1 MRDTQTNRQTDRRQT
16 PRAID
21 ALRQKLKLATIVF
34 AVLDKHIRTYV
45 RLFSFQFFYARKQ
58 NASRVFAIVWA
69 SVRLS
74 VCLSV
79 RPSVRHTR
87 ELYQNGAS

>member
-1 MRDTQTNRQTDRRQT
+1 MEN
-16 PRAID
+16 I
-21 ALRQKLKLATIVF
+21 LNCKCF
-34 AVLDKHIRTYV
+34 HLDI
-45 RLFSFQFFYARKQ
+45 FYARKQ

-74 VCLSV
+74 VC
-79 RPSVRHTR
+79 PSVRHTR

>member
-1 MRDTQTNRQTDRRQT
+1 MGLL
-16 PRAID
+16 P
-21 ALRQKLKLATIVF
+21 
-34 AVLDKHIRTYV
+34 VLWPKSVGVIFWKIQY
-45 RLFSFQFFYARKQ
+45 QFYYARKQ

-74 VCLSV
+74 VC
-79 RPSVRHTR
+79 PSVRHTR